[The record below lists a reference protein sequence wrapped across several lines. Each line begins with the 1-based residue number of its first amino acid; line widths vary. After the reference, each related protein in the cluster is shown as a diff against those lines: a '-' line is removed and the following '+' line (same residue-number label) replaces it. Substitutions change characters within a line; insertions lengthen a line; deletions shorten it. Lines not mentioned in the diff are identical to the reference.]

1 MTSFKNKLCAFWKD
15 NKKYVIFCACFFALS
30 LVLISLVPLFGDDWM
45 WGSYRGE
52 ELLSSWFEGY
62 NGRYVS
68 NLLILGMTRSMVF
81 RNITVALFFTLIVI
95 LPSLL
100 LKRKSLSLLSFSALL
115 LMLTPKSVLVQGAL
129 WSSGFSNYVP
139 PACFILGYLV
149 LIRSII
155 NEKPDYTKKQSIIH
169 SVISFFLGFVGALF
183 VETATICA
191 VVVSLLAIAYAF
203 LKYRKIYAVHVSYSV
218 SSLLGAFFMFTN
230 AKNDGYRDFPT
241 LENIKGMLTEHTEL
255 IIDQLFVQGAVF
267 FGIISAVLLLLTF
280 KKLGQMSKKVK
291 VLSLCTLSVN
301 GFSLALLFVQGADSS
316 WVFFHGHYTASALVS
331 GFVALAY
338 YLSLGVLAFICID
351 DKAMRL
357 KALVCLGCGAVLVAP
372 MLVVEP
378 YGPRCLFPAVIFIIA
393 YGAILL
399 CNAKDTV
406 TCLSTAN
413 GALCCLFIGATA
425 AIFIY
430 LISVYSTITYYYV
443 KRDAYIE
450 KQLELGH
457 TEITVSSL
465 PYSSYTWH
473 ANIDHKT
480 WGGRYKMFHEI
491 DENVVFKALTPE
503 KFDAWAL
510 EFDKSSIK

>member
-1 MTSFKNKLCAFWKD
+1 MTLFKNKLCAFCKE
-15 NKKYVIFCACFFALS
+15 NKIYIIFCACFFALS

-52 ELLSSWFEGY
+52 EHLSSWFKGY

-68 NLLILGMTRSMVF
+68 NLLILAMTRSMAF

-129 WSSGFSNYVP
+129 WSSGFANYVP

-149 LIRSII
+149 LIRSVI
-155 NEKPDYTKKQSIIH
+155 NEKPDYTKKQGVIY
-169 SVISFFLGFVGALF
+169 SVISFSLGFVGALF
-183 VETATICA
+183 LETATICA
-191 VVVSLLAIAYAF
+191 VLISILAIAYVY
-203 LKYRKIYAVHVSYSV
+203 LKYRKFYAVHISYAIGSI
-218 SSLLGAFFMFTN
+218 LGAFFMFTN
-230 AKNDGYRDFPT
+230 AKNEGYRAFPSF
-241 LENIKGMLTEHTEL
+241 ENIKGILTEHTEE

-267 FGIISAVLLLLTF
+267 FGIISAVLLALTL
-280 KKLGQMSKKVK
+280 KQLNKMSKKSK
-291 VLSLCTLSVN
+291 A
-301 GFSLALLFVQGADSS
+301 LALCALSTNALSYALLIVQGGDSN
-316 WVFFHGHYTASALVS
+316 WIFFHGHYTASALVN
-331 GFVALAY
+331 GLVALAY
-338 YLSLGVLAFICID
+338 YASLAILTFLCIEN
-351 DKAMRL
+351 KEL
-357 KALVCLGCGAVLVAP
+357 CTKALVCLGCGAVIVGP

-399 CNAKDTV
+399 CHAKDTV

-413 GALCCLFIGATA
+413 GALCCLFIGATL

-430 LISVYSTITYYYV
+430 LISIYSTITYYSV

-450 KQLELGH
+450 KQLALGY
-457 TEITVSSL
+457 TEITVASL

-510 EFDKSSIK
+510 EFDKAHAE